1 VERGVRV
8 RWEWEVGEEG
18 YFCSLG
24 RHVWI
29 WFERKEVMVGRSY
42 VYKLKMRKIPSV
54 CWLYVLFPP
63 IALLIPRALLLCMY

>member
-24 RHVWI
+24 RHVWM
-29 WFERKEVMVGRSY
+29 WFVKKEVMV
-42 VYKLKMRKIPSV
+42 KE
-54 CWLYVLFPP
+54 
-63 IALLIPRALLLCMY
+63 